1 MHDSIFYTPT
11 THPKKDHPQWDD
23 RVAQRNQHYA
33 DIAAS
38 IQRVTEDTLL
48 KMARHVHERTG
59 LKKLCIAGDVALNSV
74 ANGRILCSA
83 HLVVIS
89 RSEEVQIES
98 CSDDPSFSTQL

>member
-59 LKKLCIAGDVALNSV
+59 LKKLCMAGGVALNSV
-74 ANGRILCSA
+74 ANGRILRETPLSGALYA
-83 HLVVIS
+83 HGVPGARGQARNDFGL
-89 RSEEVQIES
+89 
-98 CSDDPSFSTQL
+98 